1 MRMRW
6 LFIAPRFENWSENW
20 LENSSEPKAA
30 SVAPSD
36 DPQILTSGEIRT
48 AMAKLTAPTRA
59 DYRWF
64 TPITTRW
71 SDNDIYGH
79 VNNVIYYSYF
89 DSVAN
94 RYLIEEGGLD
104 IHTGDTVGLVVNSGC
119 SYHAPIAYPQPLEG
133 GLRVDRLGNSSVQ
146 YGLAIFVSAESQAC
160 ANGTFTHVFVNR
172 QSNRPVP
179 IPPRIR
185 EALASVQV

>member
-1 MRMRW
+1 
-6 LFIAPRFENWSENW
+6 
-20 LENSSEPKAA
+20 
-30 SVAPSD
+30 
-36 DPQILTSGEIRT
+36 
-48 AMAKLTAPTRA
+48 MAKATAPQRG

-79 VNNVIYYSYF
+79 VNNVVYYSYF

-104 IHTGDTVGLVVNSGC
+104 IHNGSTVGLVVNSGC
-119 SYHAPIAYPQPLEG
+119 DYFAPIAYPQALEG
-133 GLRVDRLGNSSVQ
+133 ALRVDRLGNSSVT
-146 YGLAIFVSAESQAC
+146 YGIAIFVAGAEVAC
-160 ANGTFTHVFVNR
+160 ANGTFTHVFVDR

-179 IPPRIR
+179 IPEPMR
-185 EALASVQV
+185 EALAAIERPA